1 MSVRGRP
8 TKWNRWY
15 STDRWARIKK
25 QQLLAHALC
34 QFCLERGIVTP
45 AEICDHIEP
54 HHGDV
59 NKILARSIHEFM
71 QEVSRFDETACRDAR
86 LLR

>member
-45 AEICDHIEP
+45 
-54 HHGDV
+54 GR
-59 NKILARSIHEFM
+59 NL
-71 QEVSRFDETACRDAR
+71 
-86 LLR
+86 